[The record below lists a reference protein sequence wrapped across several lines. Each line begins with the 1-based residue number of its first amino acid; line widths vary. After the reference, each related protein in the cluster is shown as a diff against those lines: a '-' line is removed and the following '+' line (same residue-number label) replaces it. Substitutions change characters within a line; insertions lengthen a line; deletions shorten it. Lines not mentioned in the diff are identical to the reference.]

1 MHYESEM
8 QRNERITG
16 QTGEG
21 ASGEFSGTDALSRDE
36 NENGA
41 AASAPRRSQRKRV
54 MTEKISEYARESN
67 MQVRWLVSRLW

>member
-1 MHYESEM
+1 MHYESEIHS
-8 QRNERITG
+8 NDRIG
-16 QTGEG
+16 GHTGEG

-67 MQVRWLVSRLW
+67 MQVRIVVNRHW